1 MSAEDKSKDE
11 FFVQLAEIADAMI
24 KRHGK
29 DFTMGALV
37 LTARFIAEN
46 KPLVTLNGGCGDR
59 VNTIEQEASDAGPL
73 KSEEPCRAGRSCA
86 GRELRKGDR
95 GACHLRF
102 PPIWKDDGNTEVEA
116 TSKGDGNV

>member
-1 MSAEDKSKDE
+1 MNKTESSSASTRPPGSGPLSSTAAELSAEDKSKDE

-46 KPLVTLNGGCGDR
+46 KPLVT
-59 VNTIEQEASDAGPL
+59 
-73 KSEEPCRAGRSCA
+73 
-86 GRELRKGDR
+86 
-95 GACHLRF
+95 
-102 PPIWKDDGNTEVEA
+102 
-116 TSKGDGNV
+116 